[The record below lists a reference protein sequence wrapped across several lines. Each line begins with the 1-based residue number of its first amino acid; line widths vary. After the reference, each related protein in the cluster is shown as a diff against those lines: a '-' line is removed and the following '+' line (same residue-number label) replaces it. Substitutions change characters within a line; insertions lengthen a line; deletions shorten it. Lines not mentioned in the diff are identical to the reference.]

1 LVASRSSF
9 GVGRWAFGRLGGSG
23 RRQVA
28 AKGEI
33 KGKIKVK
40 GEITDCLYNSC
51 FLVVGPGGC
60 LKVLLLENIS
70 GVAVSQFE
78 EAGFEVEALK
88 GALDEAELVK
98 KIRGVSILGARSKT
112 QISAA
117 VLDASP
123 ELVAVGAFCIGVD
136 KIDRAASSDR
146 GIAVFNDPHSNS
158 RSVAELVMGE
168 IILLL
173 RRTFEASTRLHGGV
187 WNKSAAGSHEVRGQT
202 LGIVGYGKIGS
213 QVSDL
218 AEAMGMRVVFH
229 DVAHVLARG
238 NARAVS
244 FRELL
249 GTADVITLHVDG
261 KPQNQNLFGEEEL
274 SAMKEGACLIN
285 LSRGMVVD
293 HEALAR
299 HLKGGR
305 VAGAAIDVFPQEPE
319 TGGAFAS
326 PLQGLG
332 NVILTPH
339 VGGSTEEAQQ
349 NIGQF
354 VSAKMIDYF
363 RSGNS
368 FMSVN
373 LPQCHLDYEAGSHR
387 MMHIHHNVPGI
398 LRAINDI
405 LADRGINIERQVL
418 DTRGNLGYA
427 IYDINQACDAELM
440 GKLRDIPHTVRV
452 RTAS

>member
-1 LVASRSSF
+1 
-9 GVGRWAFGRLGGSG
+9 
-23 RRQVA
+23 
-28 AKGEI
+28 
-33 KGKIKVK
+33 
-40 GEITDCLYNSC
+40 
-51 FLVVGPGGC
+51 

-70 GVAVSQFE
+70 GVAASQFE
-78 EAGFEVEALK
+78 EAGFAVESLK
-88 GALDEAELVK
+88 GAIEERELVEK
-98 KIRGVSILGARSKT
+98 VRGAAILGARSKT
-112 QISAA
+112 RVTAA
-117 VLDASP
+117 VLEAAP

-136 KIDRAASSDR
+136 KIDRTAASDR

-158 RSVAELVMGE
+158 RSVAELAMGE
-168 IILLL
+168 IILLM
-173 RRTFEASTRLHGGV
+173 RRTFDASTRLHRGE
-187 WNKSAAGSHEVRGQT
+187 WNKSAAGSHEVRGLT

-218 AEAMGMRVVFH
+218 AEAMGMRVTFH
-229 DVAHVLARG
+229 DVTHVLARG

-249 GTADVITLHVDG
+249 ETADVVTLHVDG
-261 KPQNQNLFGEEEL
+261 KPQNQNLFGEEEFQ
-274 SAMKEGACLIN
+274 AMKPGACLIN

-293 HEALAR
+293 HLALAR
-299 HLKGGR
+299 HLKSGKL
-305 VAGAAIDVFPQEPE
+305 AGAAIDVFPQEPE
-319 TGGAFAS
+319 SGGAFAS
-326 PLQGLG
+326 PLQGLA

-368 FMSVN
+368 LMSVN
-373 LPQCHLDYEAGSHR
+373 LPHCHLDYEPGSHR
-387 MMHIHHNVPGI
+387 LMHIHHNVPGI

-405 LADRGINIERQVL
+405 LADRAINIERQVL

-427 IYDINQACDAELM
+427 IYDINQSCDDELLA
-440 GKLRDIPHTVRV
+440 KLRSVPHTIRVRV
-452 RTAS
+452 PGVVRG

>member
-1 LVASRSSF
+1 
-9 GVGRWAFGRLGGSG
+9 
-23 RRQVA
+23 
-28 AKGEI
+28 
-33 KGKIKVK
+33 
-40 GEITDCLYNSC
+40 
-51 FLVVGPGGC
+51 

-70 GVAVSQFE
+70 GVAASQFE
-78 EAGFEVEALK
+78 EAGFEVESLS
-88 GALDEAELVK
+88 GALDEPQLIQ
-98 KIRGVSILGARSKT
+98 KIRGASILGARSKT
-112 QISAA
+112 RISAA
-117 VLDASP
+117 VFDAAP

-136 KIDRAASSDR
+136 KIDRAASSER

-158 RSVAELVMGE
+158 RSVAELVLGE

-173 RRTFEASTRLHGGV
+173 RRTFEASTKLHGGV
-187 WNKSAAGSHEVRGQT
+187 WNKSSAGSHEVRGQT

-229 DVAHVLARG
+229 DLAHVLARG

-249 GTADVITLHVDG
+249 QTSDVITLHVDG
-261 KPQNQNLFGEEEL
+261 KPQNQNLFGEEEFA
-274 SAMKEGACLIN
+274 AMKDGACLIN
-285 LSRGMVVD
+285 LSRGFVVE

-299 HLKGGR
+299 HLKSGKL
-305 VAGAAIDVFPQEPE
+305 AGAAIDVFPQEPE
-319 TGGAFAS
+319 SGGSFAS
-326 PLQGLG
+326 PLRGLS

-349 NIGQF
+349 NIGQY

-363 RSGNS
+363 QSGNS
-368 FMSVN
+368 VMSIN
-373 LPQCHLDYEAGSHR
+373 LPQCHLDYETGSHR
-387 MMHIHHNVPGI
+387 LLHIHHNVPGI

-405 LADRGINIERQVL
+405 LADREINIERQVL

-427 IYDINQACDAELM
+427 IYDINRACDEELLA
-440 GKLRDIPHTVRV
+440 KLRSVPHTIRVRV
-452 RTAS
+452 PGKQ

>member
-1 LVASRSSF
+1 MIRSPN
-9 GVGRWAFGRLGGSG
+9 VR
-23 RRQVA
+23 
-28 AKGEI
+28 
-33 KGKIKVK
+33 
-40 GEITDCLYNSC
+40 
-51 FLVVGPGGC
+51 GGC

-70 GVAVSQFE
+70 GVAASQFE
-78 EAGFEVEALK
+78 EAGFEVESLK
-88 GALDEAELVK
+88 GALDEAKLIQ
-98 KIRGVSILGARSKT
+98 KIRGTSILGARSKT
-112 QISAA
+112 HISAA

-136 KIDRAASSDR
+136 KIDRTASSER

-158 RSVAELVMGE
+158 RSVAELAMGE
-168 IILLL
+168 TILLM
-173 RRTFEASTRLHGGV
+173 RRTFEASTRLHGGQ
-187 WNKSAAGSHEVRGQT
+187 WNKSSAGSHEVRGQT

-249 GTADVITLHVDG
+249 EISDVITLHVDG
-261 KPQNQNLFGEEEL
+261 KPQNQNLFGEEQFQ
-274 SAMKEGACLIN
+274 AMKDGACLIN
-285 LSRGMVVD
+285 LSRGFVVD

-299 HLKGGR
+299 HLKSGKL
-305 VAGAAIDVFPQEPE
+305 AGAAVDVFPQEPE
-319 TGGAFAS
+319 TGGPFTS
-326 PLQGLG
+326 PLQGLP

-368 FMSVN
+368 LMSVN
-373 LPQCHLDYEAGSHR
+373 LPHCHLDYEPGSHR
-387 MMHIHHNVPGI
+387 LMHIHHNMPGI

-427 IYDINQACDAELM
+427 IYDINQACDEDLLA
-440 GKLRDIPHTVRV
+440 KLRSVPHTVRV
-452 RTAS
+452 RVPGEVRG